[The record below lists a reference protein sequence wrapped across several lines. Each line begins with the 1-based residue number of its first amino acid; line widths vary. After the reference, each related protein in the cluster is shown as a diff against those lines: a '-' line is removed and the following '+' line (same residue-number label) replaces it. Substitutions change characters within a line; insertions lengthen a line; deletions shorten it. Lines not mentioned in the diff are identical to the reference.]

1 MKKWFNF
8 ETENPSV
15 KDNLRMYL
23 KANDIKYELSSCF
36 DGWHFEIFVDENRV
50 EDINEFLD
58 FYC

>member
-1 MKKWFNF
+1 MKKWYSYN
-8 ETENPSV
+8 TDNPII
-15 KDNLRMYL
+15 KDELRTYF
-23 KANDIKYELSSCF
+23 KNYNIYYELSECF

>member
-1 MKKWFNF
+1 MKKWYNYDIYNINVRDAVRKYLH
-8 ETENPSV
+8 ENHI
-15 KDNLRMYL
+15 Y
-23 KANDIKYELSSCF
+23 YELSECF

>member
-23 KANDIKYELSSCF
+23 KCNDIKYELSECF

>member
-15 KDNLRMYL
+15 KDDLRKYL
-23 KANDIKYELSSCF
+23 KCNNIMYELSACF
-36 DGWHFEIFVDENRV
+36 DGWHFEIFVDENRI

-58 FYC
+58 FMC

>member
-15 KDNLRMYL
+15 KNNLRKYL
-23 KANDIKYELSSCF
+23 KCNNIKYELSSCF